1 MANKELQ
8 KLENKIHKLI
18 KLSSQLQEANQHLLQ
33 KNSFLKKENTSLFN
47 VVEQTKTKIKKL
59 VNRLE
64 EK

>member
-59 VNRLE
+59 ANRLE